1 METKI
6 NRVNIT
12 NHLIQYQLNL
22 VGKTIKD
29 TIDDDLWYF
38 NWTITT
44 EQFTEFK
51 NYSIPLIKKT
61 FKCNKARAEATFNW
75 FNLSF
80 GLRIKN

>member
-1 METKI
+1 MEKKI

-12 NHLIQYQLNL
+12 NHLIEYQLNI

-44 EQFTEFK
+44 EQFTKFK
-51 NYSIPLIKKT
+51 NYSIPLIKKI